1 MNIKIVAIIR
11 RKIEI
16 VGRRAESLYTI
27 GWFSVSNVP
36 VTISEKGYRMRDW
49 EEIYLRFGL

>member
-1 MNIKIVAIIR
+1 MIIKIVAIRR